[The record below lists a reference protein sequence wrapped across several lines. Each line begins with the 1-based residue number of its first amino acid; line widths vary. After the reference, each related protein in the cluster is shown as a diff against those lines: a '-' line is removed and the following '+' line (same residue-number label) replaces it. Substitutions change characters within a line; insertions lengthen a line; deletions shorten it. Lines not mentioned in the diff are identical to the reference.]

1 MIETASAQF
10 LGSILREARHAG
22 KPSLFAIYRT
32 VIIRKMNRG
41 SHVLK
46 NFRIQRACAAHLTG
60 NNKELKS

>member
-10 LGSILREARHAG
+10 LGSILREARHSG
-22 KPSLFAIYRT
+22 KPSLFAIYRP

-41 SHVLK
+41 SHGLK
-46 NFRIQRACAAHLTG
+46 SFRIQRGCAAHLTG

>member
-10 LGSILREARHAG
+10 LGSILREARCAG

-32 VIIRKMNRG
+32 VIVRKMNRG

-46 NFRIQRACAAHLTG
+46 IFESNTGVRRISQVTTK
-60 NNKELKS
+60 N

>member
-10 LGSILREARHAG
+10 LGSILREARCAG
-22 KPSLFAIYRT
+22 KPSLFTIYRT
-32 VIIRKMNRG
+32 DIVRKMNRG

-46 NFRIQRACAAHLTG
+46 NFRIQHGCAAHLKG